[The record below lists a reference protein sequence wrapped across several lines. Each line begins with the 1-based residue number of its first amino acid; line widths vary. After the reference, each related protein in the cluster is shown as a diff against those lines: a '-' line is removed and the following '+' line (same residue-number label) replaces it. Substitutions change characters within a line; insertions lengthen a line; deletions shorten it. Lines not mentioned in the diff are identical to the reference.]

1 MLSSLIPLY
10 LYQGHPLPPPMRLYD
25 YVLAA
30 QGLIKRIEAIRA
42 DVGRG
47 LDNDT
52 EDQAIELENLEVLEE
67 ISRIAREE
75 LNKVEQELAVLNSK
89 S

>member
-1 MLSSLIPLY
+1 MEDRREELI
-10 LYQGHPLPPPMRLYD
+10 QRRTE
-25 YVLAA
+25 
-30 QGLIKRIEAIRA
+30 LIKRIEAIRA